1 MSPARNYESIK
12 FYIKR
17 LKEIKI
23 LLADFETEY
32 YPEKVRKLIASYK
45 LTITKILKHSDAFL
59 RKEKD
64 DWEKLQEV
72 SSLSKKYKKHLSTLK

>member
-17 LKEIKI
+17 LKEIKST
-23 LLADFETEY
+23 LAKFETEY
-32 YPEKVRKLIASYK
+32 HPERVRKLIASYK
-45 LTITKILKHSDAFL
+45 FTLLKIIKHSDAYV

-64 DWEKLQEV
+64 DWDKLEEV
-72 SSLSKKYKKHLSTLK
+72 SRLHKKYKKFLLTL

>member
-17 LKEIKI
+17 LKEIKNT
-23 LLADFETEY
+23 LAKFETEY
-32 YPEKVRKLIASYK
+32 HPEKVRRLIASYK
-45 LTITKILKHSDAFL
+45 FTLIKILNHGDAFL

-64 DWEKLQEV
+64 DWDKLEEV
-72 SSLSKKYKKHLSTLK
+72 SRLHRKYKKFFLTL

>member
-1 MSPARNYESIK
+1 MTPARNYESIK

-17 LKEIKI
+17 VKEIKHR
-23 LLADFETEY
+23 LAKFETEY

-45 LTITKILKHSDAFL
+45 FTIIKVINHSEAFL

-64 DWEKLQEV
+64 DWEKLEEV
-72 SSLSKKYKKHLSTLK
+72 ASLYKKYKKHLLSL